1 MRTELAMPGSNF
13 RNEGQRVLRWLLLSL
28 ALHALMLAWFKAPS
42 HKVPSPTLLISATL
56 RLITPPDSPAASA
69 AAPQESGAAKAPAI
83 SRRLEMPANKSGPVS
98 IAHPAPQEVRQPQSL
113 SDPRPVPEVLGAAR
127 PTVNA
132 PSSEAAAPTTQ
143 PDQQQLLGRYAQQLS
158 RLLAS
163 QQEYPR
169 LAAMRGW
176 EGEVRLRVK
185 VARKGNLL
193 FLQVDRSSGHEI
205 LDQHALQLVDQVR
218 LPPFPDELE
227 GSEIQITVPVN
238 YKLKKAV

>member
-1 MRTELAMPGSNF
+1 
-13 RNEGQRVLRWLLLSL
+13 LLLSL
-28 ALHALMLAWFKAPS
+28 ALHALLLAWFKAPAD
-42 HKVPSPTLLISATL
+42 KLPAPSLLINATL
-56 RLITPPDSPAASA
+56 RLIKPPDSPAASA
-69 AAPQESGAAKAPAI
+69 AAPQESGTSKAPAI
-83 SRRLEMPANKSGPVS
+83 TRRLEMPANKSGPVS
-98 IAHPAPQEVRQPQSL
+98 IAHPAPQEVTQPPSL
-113 SDPRPVPEVLGAAR
+113 SDPRPVPEVFGAAR
-127 PTVNA
+127 PTSNT
-132 PSSEAAAPTTQ
+132 SSPEAAAPTQQ
-143 PDQQQLLGRYAQQLS
+143 PDQQQMLGRYAQQLS

-163 QQEYPR
+163 HQEYPR

-176 EGEVRLRVK
+176 EGEVRLRLK

-193 FLQVDRSSGHEI
+193 SLQVDRSSGHEI

>member
-1 MRTELAMPGSNF
+1 
-13 RNEGQRVLRWLLLSL
+13 V
-28 ALHALMLAWFKAPS
+28 
-42 HKVPSPTLLISATL
+42 
-56 RLITPPDSPAASA
+56 
-69 AAPQESGAAKAPAI
+69 
-83 SRRLEMPANKSGPVS
+83 
-98 IAHPAPQEVRQPQSL
+98 
-113 SDPRPVPEVLGAAR
+113 
-127 PTVNA
+127 
-132 PSSEAAAPTTQ
+132 Q

-176 EGEVRLRVK
+176 EGEVRLRLK

-193 FLQVDRSSGHEI
+193 SLQVDRSSGHEI

>member
-1 MRTELAMPGSNF
+1 MRTELVLPCSNF

-28 ALHALMLAWFKAPS
+28 ALHALLLAWVKSPE
-42 HKVPSPTLLISATL
+42 HKLPSPKLLINATL
-56 RLITPPDSPAASA
+56 RMIAPPDSPAVSFAM
-69 AAPQESGAAKAPAI
+69 PQESRAAKAPAI
-83 SRRLEMPANKSGPVS
+83 PRRLEMPANKLGPVS
-98 IAHPAPQEVRQPQSL
+98 IAHPAPQEVRQPL
-113 SDPRPVPEVLGAAR
+113 SPSEPRPVPEAMGAAR
-127 PTVNA
+127 PTSNA
-132 PSSEAAAPTTQ
+132 MPHEAATPAPQ

-169 LAAMRGW
+169 LAAMCGW
-176 EGEVRLRVK
+176 EGEVRLRLK

-193 FLQVDRSSGHEI
+193 SLQVDRSSGHEI
-205 LDQHALQLVDQVR
+205 LDQHALQLVELVHM
-218 LPPFPDELE
+218 PPFPEELE

>member
-1 MRTELAMPGSNF
+1 MRTDLALPGSNF

-42 HKVPSPTLLISATL
+42 HKLPSPTLLINATL
-56 RLITPPDSPAASA
+56 RLITPPDSHSASA
-69 AAPQESGAAKAPAI
+69 AAPHESGAAKAPTI
-83 SRRLEMPANKSGPVS
+83 SRRLEMPVNKSGPMS
-98 IAHPAPQEVRQPQSL
+98 IAHPAPQEVRQPLPL
-113 SDPRPVPEVLGAAR
+113 SDARQVPEVVGAAR
-127 PTVNA
+127 PTSNTSV
-132 PSSEAAAPTTQ
+132 PEAAASNTQ

-176 EGEVRLRVK
+176 EGEVRLRLR

-193 FLQVDRSSGHEI
+193 SLQVDRSSGHEI
-205 LDQHALQLVDQVR
+205 LDQHALQLVDLVR
-218 LPPFPDELE
+218 MPPFPEELE

-238 YKLKKAV
+238 YKLKKSA

>member
-1 MRTELAMPGSNF
+1 MRTDMVIPGSNF
-13 RNEGQRVLRWLLLSL
+13 MHERQRVLRWLLLSL
-28 ALHALMLAWFKAPS
+28 ALHALLLAWFNAPTR
-42 HKVPSPTLLISATL
+42 KLPSPKILINATL
-56 RLITPPDSPAASA
+56 RLISPPDSPAASDA
-69 AAPQESGAAKAPAI
+69 VPQENRAAKAPAI
-83 SRRLEMPANKSGPVS
+83 SRRLEIPANKPGPVS

-113 SDPRPVPEVLGAAR
+113 SDPRPVPEVFGAAR
-127 PTVNA
+127 PTSNS
-132 PSSEAAAPTTQ
+132 PSPEAAAPTAQ

-176 EGEVRLRVK
+176 EGEVRLRLK